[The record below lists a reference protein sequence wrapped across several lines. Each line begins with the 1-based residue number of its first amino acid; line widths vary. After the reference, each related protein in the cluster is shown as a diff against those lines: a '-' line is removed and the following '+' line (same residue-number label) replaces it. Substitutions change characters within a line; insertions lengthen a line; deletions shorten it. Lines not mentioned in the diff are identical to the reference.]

1 MQKGSVQMTGR
12 WRMTRVYWWCNRA
25 AALALVLCVLPGAHA
40 QQAAQTTVNAEQLP
54 TIVVTGTRIPLAAFD
69 VPASITAVQIGNADA
84 DTPNINVSEYLRQVP
99 GVLARDRQNYAQDQQ
114 ISIRGFGSRSTF
126 GVRGVRLYVD
136 GIPATMPDGQ
146 GQVSNFAFD
155 GASRIEV
162 LRGPFSA
169 LYGNSSGGV
178 IQIFTADGSVAPEL
192 RGSIGAG
199 SDGVWRVD
207 TGARGTN
214 GSFGYNVDLSEFH
227 TDGYRDHSSATRI
240 IGNAKLDFKV
250 GNDGKLT
257 LLLNSVSLPEAL
269 DPQGLTQQQF
279 DSDPRQ
285 ASPSALTF
293 NTRKSVHQAQGG
305 ALYTQQLGSGQ
316 SLNLLAYYGR
326 RTVQQFLAVPAS
338 AQKNPLNSGGVID
351 LDTRYGGADV
361 HWSWTGALAGRE
373 LNLTA
378 GVAFD
383 SAHQLRL
390 GHENFVGAT
399 LGVVGALRRNE
410 QDDVYN
416 IDEYAQGTW
425 HFAPLWSLTLGARHT
440 VVRFSSQDHYITAI
454 NPDDSGRVAYGST
467 DPVGGLILD
476 VRPDWH
482 VYASYGRGF
491 ATPTFS
497 EIGYRPGGSGLN
509 FALQPS
515 RSRTVEI
522 GSKWLLD
529 DGGKLDIA
537 LFQANTSDEAGVLSS
552 SGGRT
557 IYQNVGRSRRRGFE
571 AGLRLPLG
579 DAWALNVAYTYLDAR
594 FQDAFG
600 ACSRPA
606 GCMVAAGARMPGVP
620 RQLLNA
626 GVRWGGTQGWH
637 AGLQIDAAAAV
648 SANDAGTIAAPGYV
662 IAGVN
667 AGYVLDTAGYQ
678 IVPFVRIDNLFDLKY
693 IGSVIVD
700 QANGGSFEPGPGRTF
715 FAGVKVSLRRD

>member
-1 MQKGSVQMTGR
+1 M
-12 WRMTRVYWWCNRA
+12 
-25 AALALVLCVLPGAHA
+25 VLWVLPTAQA
-40 QQAAQTTVNAEQLP
+40 QQTAQTNVKPKQLP
-54 TIVVTGTRIPLAAFD
+54 TIVVTGTRIAQSAFD

-84 DTPNINVSEYLRQVP
+84 DTPNINISEYLREVP
-99 GVLARDRQNYAQDQQ
+99 GVLARDRQNYAQDEQ

-146 GQVSNFAFD
+146 GQVSNFDFD

-178 IQIFTADGSVAPEL
+178 IQIFTADGSTPPEL
-192 RGSIGAG
+192 RGSVGAG
-199 SDGVWRVD
+199 SNGVWRVG

-214 GSFGYNVDLSEFH
+214 GSLGYNVDLSEFN
-227 TDGYRDHSSATRI
+227 TDGYRDHSSATRSN
-240 IGNAKLDFKV
+240 GNAKLDFKM
-250 GNDGKLT
+250 GDDGKLT
-257 LLLNSVSLPEAL
+257 LLLNTVSLPEAL
-269 DPQGLTQQQF
+269 DPQGLTQQQYE
-279 DSDPRQ
+279 SNPRQ
-285 ASPSALTF
+285 ASPSALIF
-293 NTRKSVHQAQGG
+293 DTRKSVHQAQGG
-305 ALYTQQLGSGQ
+305 AVYTQRLGAGQ
-316 SLNLLAYYGR
+316 SLNLLAYYGH
-326 RTVQQFLAVPAS
+326 RTVQQFLSVPVS

-351 LDTRYGGADV
+351 LDTQYGGADV
-361 HWSWTGALAGRE
+361 HWSWEGALAGQP

-390 GHENFVGAT
+390 GHENFVGNT

-410 QDDVYN
+410 HDDVYN
-416 IDEYAQGTW
+416 LDEYAQGTW

-440 VVRFSSQDHYITAI
+440 VVRFSSHDNYITAT

-467 DPVGGLILD
+467 DPVGGLIFD
-476 VRPDWH
+476 ARPDWH
-482 VYASYGRGF
+482 LYASFGSGF

-497 EIGYRPGGSGLN
+497 ELGYRPGGSGLN

-515 RSRTVEI
+515 RSRNAEI
-522 GSKWLLD
+522 GSKWVFD
-529 DGGKLDIA
+529 GGGKLDIA
-537 LFQANTSDEAGVLSS
+537 LFQANTSDETGVLSS

-557 IYQNVGRSRRRGFE
+557 IYQNVGRSRRRGIE
-571 AGLRLPLG
+571 AGLHLPLG
-579 DAWALNVAYTYLDAR
+579 DAWAVNVAYTYLDAR
-594 FQDAFG
+594 FRDAFG

-606 GCMVAAGARMPGVP
+606 GCMVAAGVRMPGVP

-637 AGLQIDAAAAV
+637 AGLQIDAAGAV
-648 SANDAGTIAAPGYV
+648 SADDAGTITAPGYV

-715 FAGVKVSLRRD
+715 FAGVKVTLGRD